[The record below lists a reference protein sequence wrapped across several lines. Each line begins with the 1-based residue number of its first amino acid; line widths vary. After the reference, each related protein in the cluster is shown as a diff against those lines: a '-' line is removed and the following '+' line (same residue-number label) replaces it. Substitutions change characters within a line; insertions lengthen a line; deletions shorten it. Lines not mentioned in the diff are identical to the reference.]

1 MHSLLLF
8 YRVIIEDLCVESG
21 VNCRAMLVISSWE
34 ELGTVGVA
42 IENQDSSSWGY
53 YYFYKVDGVGI
64 EFFFVCA
71 SNGY

>member
-34 ELGTVGVA
+34 ELLLVLLLRIKILLLGV
-42 IENQDSSSWGY
+42 IITSIKLMES
-53 YYFYKVDGVGI
+53 
-64 EFFFVCA
+64 E
-71 SNGY
+71 